1 LVSPEVRLEGGEIV
15 EPGDIVMLKSGSP
28 PMTITQT
35 LGDAAEVVWF
45 ETEVRAAKLPM
56 NVLIPV
62 KPTLNRVK

>member
-1 LVSPEVRLEGGEIV
+1 V

>member
-1 LVSPEVRLEGGEIV
+1 V
-15 EPGDIVMLKSGSP
+15 ETGDIVMLKSGSP
-28 PMTITQT
+28 PMTVTQVM
-35 LGDAAEVVWF
+35 GDAAEVVWF